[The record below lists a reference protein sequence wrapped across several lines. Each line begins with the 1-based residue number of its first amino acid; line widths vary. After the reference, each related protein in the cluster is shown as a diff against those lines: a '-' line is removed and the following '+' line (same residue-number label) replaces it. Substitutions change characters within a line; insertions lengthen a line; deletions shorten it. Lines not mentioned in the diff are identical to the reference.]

1 MPHLFCFGCGY
12 CARALAATLA
22 GSDWRVTGTCRTADE
37 ARALEALGIE
47 PLVFDGERP
56 GDGVRDRLAA
66 ATHLLVSIPPDA
78 EGDPALRHHG
88 IDIAAATALEWVGYL
103 SATSVYG
110 DRRGGLVTE
119 ATPPAPTTDRG
130 RRRLAAERQW
140 LALGAGHGLPVH
152 LFRLAGIY
160 GPGRNALRQIEAGT
174 ARRIRKPGQVFG
186 RVHVADVAAVLR
198 ASMARPDPGAVYNVA
213 DDEPAP
219 PEDVVVHAAR
229 LLGREP
235 PPPMTVEEAGLSPKA
250 ASFYT
255 ESKRVA
261 NDRIKGELGVTLAF
275 PSYRDGLADLVR
287 SGHF

>member
-140 LALGAGHGLPVH
+140 LALGAEHGLPVH